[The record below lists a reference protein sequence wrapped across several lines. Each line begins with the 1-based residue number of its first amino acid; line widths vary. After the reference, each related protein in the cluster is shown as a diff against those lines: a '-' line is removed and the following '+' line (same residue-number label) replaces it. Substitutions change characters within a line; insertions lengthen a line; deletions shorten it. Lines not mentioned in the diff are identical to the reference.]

1 MDENTQAF
9 HKSKE
14 YPTEFLEYC
23 FKKSKVKITDNN
35 FFNICKQKQTW
46 QKNTLFIFLMIMA
59 VSRICLYRQMELTNI
74 LIFNYRA
81 SSLYIIFVLIGN
93 IYK

>member
-1 MDENTQAF
+1 MKYILEIHKIMDENTQAF

-35 FFNICKQKQTW
+35 FFNICKQK
-46 QKNTLFIFLMIMA
+46 
-59 VSRICLYRQMELTNI
+59 
-74 LIFNYRA
+74 
-81 SSLYIIFVLIGN
+81 
-93 IYK
+93 